1 MDILNSF
8 LNVYGEHFSNFYL
21 VSAVDVEM
29 DSNEKDF
36 EHKRKSQ
43 SLKVPLSERP
53 SKVGGGFIG
62 LAGESSA
69 GKSKPLP
76 TKHQLFLHVV
86 VHDSSEL
93 KANY

>member
-8 LNVYGEHFSNFYL
+8 LNVYREHFSNFYL
-21 VSAVDVEM
+21 LSVDVEM

-76 TKHQLFLHVV
+76 TKNHLFLYVV